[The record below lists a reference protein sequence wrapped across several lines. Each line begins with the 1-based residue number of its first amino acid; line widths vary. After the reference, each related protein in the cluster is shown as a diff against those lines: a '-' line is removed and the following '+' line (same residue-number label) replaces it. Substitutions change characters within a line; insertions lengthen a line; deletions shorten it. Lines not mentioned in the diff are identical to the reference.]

1 MKYFLDF
8 EATQFCQRIISIGC
22 ISEKGDSFYTLVQ
35 LAGSDKLSSMIVEMT
50 GITKEKLRE
59 EGMTL
64 DEAFTSLSAF
74 IEKTVDGEE
83 PEFYCYGNCDKHF
96 IANSKKYMEDFS
108 AKTFAT
114 LLELT
119 MIDYSRK
126 VQKFFNMQ
134 NPFSLKKMYTF
145 LKEEEIVQ
153 HHNALEDA
161 EMLAL
166 VVNNF
171 DRCVPEDKIA
181 ISTIPQ
187 EKKGPAN
194 KAPEIFVNWP
204 ADKMKADTGA
214 DKTNWQI
221 KAIISGGPH
230 EKYFDSMETAVMWTI
245 RYMTQGVSIKNSGQR
260 EKVKNKIENSIKTKK
275 SAYNCVFCKKEDK
288 EVC

>member
-1 MKYFLDF
+1 
-8 EATQFCQRIISIGC
+8 
-22 ISEKGDSFYTLVQ
+22 
-35 LAGSDKLSSMIVEMT
+35 
-50 GITKEKLRE
+50 
-59 EGMTL
+59 
-64 DEAFTSLSAF
+64 
-74 IEKTVDGEE
+74 
-83 PEFYCYGNCDKHF
+83 
-96 IANSKKYMEDFS
+96 
-108 AKTFAT
+108 
-114 LLELT
+114 
-119 MIDYSRK
+119 
-126 VQKFFNMQ
+126 
-134 NPFSLKKMYTF
+134 MYTF